1 MLKMKIT
8 ECKLYVWLIVLIVVL
23 SSTALFGE
31 LMEPDAALYAAIAKT
46 IVLKNDWLN
55 LYVHGLDWLDKPHL
69 TFWLAAISFKLF
81 GFSAFAYKLPSFL
94 ITLVGTG
101 YLYLLAKGIYGKK
114 TALISVI
121 IFLTS
126 LHILISNFDVRAEG
140 YLTAFAT
147 AAIYHYYRAQQASFR
162 HIVLGSFFA
171 ACAVMIKGIFVLIPI
186 AIAFIVYW
194 LMTGKKAE
202 FFKIKWWLA
211 VLLVFVFIGPELF
224 ALYQQFDLHPEKV
237 VFGEQ
242 GVSGIRFFFWDAQFG
257 RFFNNGPIKGKGDV
271 SFFLHTNIWAFLPW
285 SILFFT
291 AAFQLFKKRIRQE
304 MPDEAILI
312 WTSASVTFLL
322 FSFSKFQLPHYII
335 IIFPQFAIITAVYLV
350 RLQEKGLLI
359 FLKIQNA
366 LLIIVFLLLA
376 TIAYFFE
383 FSGKDLCILMLLS
396 LALIAFGV
404 FREKTV
410 HTVVV
415 RNSILAVGLM
425 CFLYLFFYPAL
436 LRYQSGMQAARWLN
450 KNKPQANRVVFM
462 DAHAFAFDFYSEG
475 ELSNAYDEATLRR
488 LNDEKRVVVYASA
501 TELDRLKKAFQVS
514 ILQEFEYFRITKL
527 KPKFINAKTRSAV
540 LGKTY
545 LLSIQ

>member
-1 MLKMKIT
+1 MKIT
-8 ECKLYVWLIVLIVVL
+8 ESKLYILLIALLVLVSGV
-23 SSTALFGE
+23 SLFGE
-31 LMEPDAALYAAIAKT
+31 LMEPDAALYASIAKT
-46 IVLKNDWLN
+46 MVLRNDWLN

-69 TFWLAAISFKLF
+69 TFWLAAISFKLL

-94 ITLVGTG
+94 LTLIGVG
-101 YLYLLAKGIYGKK
+101 YLYLLAKGIYDKK

-147 AAIYHYYRAQQASFR
+147 AAIYHYYRAQKTGFL
-162 HIVLGSFFA
+162 HIVLGSFCA
-171 ACAVMIKGIFVLIPI
+171 ACAVMVKGIFVLIPL

-194 LMTGKKAE
+194 LVTGKKEE
-202 FFKIKWWLA
+202 FLKIKWWLA
-211 VLLVFVFIGPELF
+211 VLLVFAFISPELF
-224 ALYQQFDLHPEKV
+224 ALYQQFDIHPGKV
-237 VFGEQ
+237 VFGEK

-291 AAFQLFKKRIRQE
+291 AAFNLFKKRIREE
-304 MPDEAILI
+304 MPDDAILI
-312 WTSASVTFLL
+312 WTSAAVTFLL

-335 IIFPQFAIITAVYLV
+335 IIFPQFAIITAVYLI

-359 FLKIQNA
+359 FFKVQNA

-376 TIAYFFE
+376 TVAYFFE
-383 FSGKDLCILMLLS
+383 FSGKDLCILLLLS
-396 LALIAFGV
+396 LTVVAFGV

-415 RNSILAVGLM
+415 RSSILSIGLM
-425 CFLYLFFYPAL
+425 CFLYLFFYPGL
-436 LRYQSGMQAARWLN
+436 LNYQAGMHAARWLN
-450 KNKPQANRVVFM
+450 KNKPQTNRVVFM
-462 DAHAFAFDFYSEG
+462 DAHAFAFDFYSNG
-475 ELSNAYDEATLRR
+475 DVANAYDEATLMQLKEEGDLVIYTPAIELER
-488 LNDEKRVVVYASA
+488 LNKTFRIKVLHQFD
-501 TELDRLKKAFQVS
+501 
-514 ILQEFEYFRITKL
+514 YFRITKL
-527 KPKFINAKTRSAV
+527 KPKFINAKTRSET
-540 LGKTY
+540 LGTYY
-545 LLSIQ
+545 LLKIQ